1 MLLRLTRGLA
11 CRFTFIEQQNL
22 KVVEMFFQVDT
33 DGNGELDVWEFED
46 ALVRGVLRS
55 LPARAPADWPL
66 GPAQLS
72 RRGWHSRAVLLGVRR
87 CTVADGYH
95 HDQRGHAAGVR

>member
-1 MLLRLTRGLA
+1 LLLRLTRGLA

-66 GPAQLS
+66 PAQPPWLALT
-72 RRGWHSRAVLLGVRR
+72 RRAPRCSALHSR
-87 CTVADGYH
+87 
-95 HDQRGHAAGVR
+95 